1 MKRALYALMLLTL
14 STVPLNADKVVSDS
28 TLGYSI
34 YLPTDSWVRVIKNQ
48 THHQF
53 YDTAYIYESQISI
66 VRHSYTSTDFP
77 TPESWT
83 RANFIAYKLC
93 ADYSFDPWGAILYY
107 DTASTVRQ
115 GISWAIESY
124 TTFFTLDT
132 SLGAWAEYTRY
143 TARNG
148 YGWELYAIGDTADM
162 MNNIGTYAGMIRL
175 ITLPGD
181 TNAKVIHRSWTPAT
195 AGYLNGTKPG
205 YSRVV
210 FDPLGRVRSL
220 APNRAASPSGVFI
233 RPDIHRVSPIV
244 K

>member
-93 ADYSFDPWGAILYY
+93 ADYSFDPWGAIL
-107 DTASTVRQ
+107 
-115 GISWAIESY
+115 
-124 TTFFTLDT
+124 
-132 SLGAWAEYTRY
+132 
-143 TARNG
+143 
-148 YGWELYAIGDTADM
+148 
-162 MNNIGTYAGMIRL
+162 
-175 ITLPGD
+175 
-181 TNAKVIHRSWTPAT
+181 
-195 AGYLNGTKPG
+195 
-205 YSRVV
+205 
-210 FDPLGRVRSL
+210 
-220 APNRAASPSGVFI
+220 
-233 RPDIHRVSPIV
+233 
-244 K
+244 